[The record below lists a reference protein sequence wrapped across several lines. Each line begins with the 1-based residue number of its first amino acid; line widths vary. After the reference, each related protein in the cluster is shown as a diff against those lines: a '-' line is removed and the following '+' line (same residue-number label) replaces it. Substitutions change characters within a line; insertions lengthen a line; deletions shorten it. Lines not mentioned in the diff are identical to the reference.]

1 MKKIRSIFT
10 LMLIAMFFVGCA
22 GSVVNNTYKT
32 EYVTGAAYN
41 LAGATIKNLNASGKF
56 TPDQLAKI
64 YQGGA
69 IMYNSFQISVD
80 ALIAYSKV
88 PDSSVQSIV
97 ETSIASLLANWGDL
111 VALVNSVVPGTLS
124 QALQFKGTTAAGA
137 KYTLTVKKLDSGQ
150 IQIIIQIGAVV
161 LQYAISEAINII
173 NALNK
178 ADVTIDDL
186 TALKAMIKPLNQY

>member
-1 MKKIRSIFT
+1 MKKIKSIFT
-10 LMLIAMFFVGCA
+10 LMLIGMFFVGCA
-22 GSVVNNTYKT
+22 SFVTNTYKT

-64 YQGGA
+64 YQGGS
-69 IMYNSFQISVD
+69 IMYNSFQVSVD

-111 VALVNSVVPGTLS
+111 VSLVNSVVPGTLS

>member
-22 GSVVNNTYKT
+22 GFVTNTYKT

-56 TPDQLAKI
+56 SPDQLVKI

-88 PDSSVQSIV
+88 PDSSVQNLV